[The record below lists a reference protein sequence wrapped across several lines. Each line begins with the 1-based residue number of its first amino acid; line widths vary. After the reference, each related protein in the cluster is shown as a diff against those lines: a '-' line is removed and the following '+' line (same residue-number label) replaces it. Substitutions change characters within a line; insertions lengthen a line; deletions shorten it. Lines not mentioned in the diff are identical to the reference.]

1 MHDLQ
6 SRDQRERNNSL
17 LAALGGPRFRI
28 ESGMTPASPSLYLE
42 RPGPVQRFWGLF
54 HQASIAAY
62 EDNCFGVAKGAAYS
76 SLLAFFPVLASLAAI
91 LASVNAG
98 AVARVLS
105 RLLFQIIPPGTEELV
120 RVQFTARNE
129 RSGWLILS
137 ATLLSV
143 WAASGAMM
151 TLMEGF
157 QAAYRLPSGRSF
169 LKQRGVAILLVFI
182 GALPAVGSSG
192 LIVFGGR
199 IEQWM
204 LATLGLGPEADLRVS
219 VVLAFG
225 LLRYVVALGA
235 TVLVTGLLYYT
246 GPNRPMKFR
255 SVWPGAILATVLWSL
270 ATTVFA
276 LYVRHIANY
285 SVLYGSIGAVIAL
298 LVWMYLLAVI
308 SLLGCEYN
316 AVRERLL
323 ED

>member
-1 MHDLQ
+1 
-6 SRDQRERNNSL
+6 
-17 LAALGGPRFRI
+17 
-28 ESGMTPASPSLYLE
+28 MTPASPSLYLE

-62 EDNCFGVAKGAAYS
+62 EDNCFGIAKGAAYS
-76 SLLAFFPVLASLAAI
+76 SLLAFFPVLASVAAI

-98 AVARVLS
+98 AVARVFS
-105 RLLFQIIPPGTEELV
+105 RLLYQIIPPGTEDLV
-120 RVQFTARNE
+120 RSQFTAANQ

-137 ATLLSV
+137 ATLLST

-169 LKQRGVAILLVFI
+169 LRQRGVAILLVFI
-182 GALPAVGSSG
+182 GAVPAVGSSV
-192 LIVFGGR
+192 LIVFGAR

-204 LATLGLGPEADLRVS
+204 LATMGLAPEEDLRVS

-235 TVLVTGLLYYT
+235 TVLVTGLMYYT
-246 GPNRPMKFR
+246 GPNQPMKFR
-255 SVWPGAILATVLWSL
+255 NVWPGAILATVLWLL
-270 ATTVFA
+270 ATTLFA

>member
-1 MHDLQ
+1 
-6 SRDQRERNNSL
+6 
-17 LAALGGPRFRI
+17 
-28 ESGMTPASPSLYLE
+28 MTPASPSLYLE

-54 HQASIAAY
+54 RQASIAAY
-62 EDNCFGVAKGAAYS
+62 EDNCFGIAKGAAYS

-98 AVARVLS
+98 AVARVFT
-105 RLLFQIIPPGTEELV
+105 RLLFQVIPPGTEDLV
-120 RVQFTARNE
+120 RSQFTARNQ
-129 RSGWLILS
+129 RSGWLILT
-137 ATLLSV
+137 ATLLST

-157 QAAYRLPSGRSF
+157 QAAYRLPSGRPF

-182 GALPAVGSSG
+182 AAVPAVGSSV
-192 LIVFGGR
+192 LIVFGAR

-204 LATLGLGPEADLRVS
+204 LATLGLAPDRRLESFRSAGLRP
-219 VVLAFG
+219 
-225 LLRYVVALGA
+225 VALCGGA
-235 TVLVTGLLYYT
+235 GRHGAGDRADVLHRAQPVHEVPQRLARRDPCDGAVAAGDLGL
-246 GPNRPMKFR
+246 R
-255 SVWPGAILATVLWSL
+255 
-270 ATTVFA
+270 

-323 ED
+323 D

>member
-1 MHDLQ
+1 
-6 SRDQRERNNSL
+6 
-17 LAALGGPRFRI
+17 
-28 ESGMTPASPSLYLE
+28 MTPASPSLYLE

-76 SLLAFFPVLASLAAI
+76 SLLAFFPVLASLGAI

-98 AVARVLS
+98 AVARVFS

-120 RVQFTARNE
+120 RNQFTARNE

-137 ATLLSV
+137 ATLLST

-157 QAAYRLPSGRSF
+157 QAAYRLPSGRPF

-182 GALPAVGSSG
+182 GAVPAVGSSA
-192 LIVFGGR
+192 LIVFGAR

-204 LATLGLGPEADLRVS
+204 LATLGLAPTEDLRVS

-235 TVLVTGLLYYT
+235 TVLVTGLLYYV
-246 GPNRPMKFR
+246 GPNQQMKFR
-255 SVWPGAILATVLWSL
+255 SVWPGAILATVLWL
-270 ATTVFA
+270 VATTLFA

-308 SLLGCEYN
+308 TLFGCEYN